1 MGFIQDVSESLPFQ
15 QRSGCAG
22 AVLGSSALQGK
33 GLKLCPRNHT
43 GFKSFSGY

>member
-22 AVLGSSALQGK
+22 AVLG
-33 GLKLCPRNHT
+33 LCWAAQPCRAR
-43 GFKSFSGY
+43 G